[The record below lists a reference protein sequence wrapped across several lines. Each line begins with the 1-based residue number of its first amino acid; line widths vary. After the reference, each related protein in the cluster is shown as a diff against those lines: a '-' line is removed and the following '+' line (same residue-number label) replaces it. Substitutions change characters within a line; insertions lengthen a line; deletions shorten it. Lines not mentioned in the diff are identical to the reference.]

1 MNPID
6 GIAFG
11 FTVALQWQNL
21 FACFV
26 GVLIGTIVGVL
37 PGIGPVGAMALLL
50 PATFALTPA
59 GALIMLAGIYYGSMY
74 GGSTTAILLK
84 VPGEVSSVITT
95 LDGYEMAR
103 RGRAGPALFVAAI
116 GSFVAGTVGV
126 VGLAFVGP
134 LLSRAALTFGPPEF
148 FALCLLGLMILSRL
162 TDSTLSR
169 SFLMVTAGLGLSTVG
184 MEPMSGS
191 SRFTFGFLDLA
202 QGIDLVPVAMGMFGV
217 AELLAMAEDRLTRAR
232 PIGVRLREL
241 LPTKEEWR
249 RSQAPI
255 VRGSLMG
262 FLFGLVPGPTAMIAT
277 FASYALERKL
287 SRHPEQFGKG
297 AIEGVA
303 GPEAAN
309 NGAAQGAFI
318 PLLTLGIPFAPASA
332 MLLAALLIHGV
343 KSGPLMIVNHP
354 DVFWGVVSSMYVG
367 NIMLLVLNL
376 PLIGVF
382 VALLRLPIY
391 LIASIVALFC
401 LVGTYAVANSI
412 LDVWVLLVSGVA
424 GYLLRKLRFEPAILV
439 LALALGPILER
450 TFIQSL
456 YLVQGDWLQLFQR
469 PITAAMLI
477 AGIVALGAPGL
488 LGLAR
493 RIAARERAA

>member
-1 MNPID
+1 
-6 GIAFG
+6 
-11 FTVALQWQNL
+11 
-21 FACFV
+21 
-26 GVLIGTIVGVL
+26 
-37 PGIGPVGAMALLL
+37 
-50 PATFALTPA
+50 
-59 GALIMLAGIYYGSMY
+59 
-74 GGSTTAILLK
+74 
-84 VPGEVSSVITT
+84 
-95 LDGYEMAR
+95 
-103 RGRAGPALFVAAI
+103 
-116 GSFVAGTVGV
+116 
-126 VGLAFVGP
+126 
-134 LLSRAALTFGPPEF
+134 
-148 FALCLLGLMILSRL
+148 
-162 TDSTLSR
+162 
-169 SFLMVTAGLGLSTVG
+169 
-184 MEPMSGS
+184 
-191 SRFTFGFLDLA
+191 
-202 QGIDLVPVAMGMFGV
+202 
-217 AELLAMAEDRLTRAR
+217 
-232 PIGVRLREL
+232 
-241 LPTKEEWR
+241 
-249 RSQAPI
+249 
-255 VRGSLMG
+255 MG

-477 AGIVALGAPGL
+477 AGFVALGAPGL

>member
-162 TDSTLSR
+162 TDSKLSR

-241 LPTKEEWR
+241 LPTKEEWH

>member
-1 MNPID
+1 MNAID
-6 GIAFG
+6 GILYG
-11 FTVALQWQNL
+11 FSIALEWRNL
-21 FACFV
+21 LACFL
-26 GVLIGTIVGVL
+26 GVLIGTVVGVL

-50 PATFALTPA
+50 PATYALTPA

-95 LDGYEMAR
+95 LDGYEMAQ
-103 RGRAGPALFVAAI
+103 RGRAGAALFVAAI

-126 VGLAFVGP
+126 IGLAFVGP
-134 LLSRAALTFGPPEF
+134 LLSKVALTFGPPEF

-162 TDSTLSR
+162 TGSSLSR
-169 SFLMVTAGLGLSTVG
+169 SFVMVAAGLALSTIG
-184 MEPMSGS
+184 MEPMSGT
-191 SRFTFGFLDLA
+191 SRFTFGFLDMS
-202 QGIDLVPVAMGMFGV
+202 QGIDLVPIAMGMFGL
-217 AELLAMAEDRLTRAR
+217 AELLTMAEKKLIKAE
-232 PIGVRLREL
+232 PISVRVRDL

-249 RSQAPI
+249 RSRSPI
-255 VRGSLMG
+255 ARGSILG

-277 FASYALERKL
+277 FTSYALERKL
-287 SRHPEQFGKG
+287 SKHPEQFGKG

-332 MLLAALLIHGV
+332 MLLTALLIQGV
-343 KSGPLMIVNHP
+343 QTGPLMMVSHP

-367 NIMLLVLNL
+367 NFMLLVLNL

-382 VALLRLPIY
+382 VSLLRLPMY
-391 LIASIVALFC
+391 LVASIVALLC
-401 LVGTYAVANSI
+401 LVGTYAISNSM
-412 LDVWVLLVSGVA
+412 LDLWVLLISGVA

-450 TFIQSL
+450 SFLQSL
-456 YLVQGDWLQLFQR
+456 YLVQGEWMQIFQR
-469 PITAAMLI
+469 PITAGMLTSGFLVLAI
-477 AGIVALGAPGL
+477 PALLRL
-488 LGLAR
+488 LR
-493 RIAARERAA
+493 RRALRQSMA

>member
-1 MNPID
+1 MSTID
-6 GIAFG
+6 GIVFG
-11 FTVALQWQNL
+11 FSVALQWQNL
-21 FACFV
+21 LACFV

-84 VPGEVSSVITT
+84 VPGEVSSVVTT

-103 RGRAGPALFVAAI
+103 RGRAGPALFVAAL
-116 GSFVAGTVGV
+116 GSFVAGTIGV
-126 VGLAFVGP
+126 VGLAFLGP
-134 LLSRAALTFGPPEF
+134 LLSKAALTFGPPEY
-148 FALCLLGLMILSRL
+148 FALCLLGLMVLSQL
-162 TDSTLSR
+162 TGSALPR
-169 SFLMVTAGLGLSTVG
+169 ALLMVTIGLALSTIG

-202 QGIDLVPVAMGMFGV
+202 QGIDLVPVAMGMFGI
-217 AELLAMAEDRLTRAR
+217 AELLTMAERALVQAK
-232 PIGVRLREL
+232 PITVRLREL
-241 LPTKEEWR
+241 LPSKEEWR
-249 RSQAPI
+249 RAVGP
-255 VRGSLMG
+255 VGRGSLMG

-277 FASYALERKL
+277 FTSYAVERKL
-287 SRHPEQFGKG
+287 SSHPEQFGKG

-343 KSGPLMIVNHP
+343 KTGPLMIANNP
-354 DVFWGVVSSMYVG
+354 EVFWGVVSSMYVG
-367 NIMLLVLNL
+367 NLMLLVLNL

-382 VALLRLPIY
+382 VSLLRLPLY
-391 LIASIVALFC
+391 FIASIVALFC
-401 LVGTYAVANSI
+401 LVGTYAIGNSI
-412 LDVWVLLVSGVA
+412 LDVWVLLLSGVA

-456 YLVQGDWLQLFQR
+456 YLVQGDWMQILQR
-469 PITAAMLI
+469 PITAAML
-477 AGIVALGAPGL
+477 ATGLAALAAPGL
-488 LGLAR
+488 FRLGRRMLAQWR
-493 RIAARERAA
+493 PT

>member
-1 MNPID
+1 MSSID
-6 GIAFG
+6 GIVFG
-11 FTVALQWQNL
+11 FSVALQWQNL
-21 FACFV
+21 FACFA

-84 VPGEVSSVITT
+84 IPGEVSSVITT

-103 RGRAGPALFVAAI
+103 RGRAGPALFVAAL
-116 GSFVAGTVGV
+116 GSFVAGTIGV
-126 VGLAFVGP
+126 VGLAFLGP

-148 FALCLLGLMILSRL
+148 FALCLLGLMVLSRL
-162 TDSTLSR
+162 TGSPLPR
-169 SFLMVTAGLGLSTVG
+169 AFLMVTVGLALSTVG

-217 AELLAMAEDRLTRAR
+217 AELLKMAEGALVQAK
-232 PIGVRLREL
+232 PISVRLREL
-241 LPTKEEWR
+241 LPSKEEWR
-249 RSQAPI
+249 RSVWPI
-255 VRGSLMG
+255 GRGSLMG

-277 FASYALERKL
+277 FTSYAVERKL
-287 SRHPEQFGKG
+287 SSHPEQFGKG

-343 KSGPLMIVNHP
+343 KTGPLMIANNP
-354 DVFWGVVSSMYVG
+354 EVFWGVVSSMYVG
-367 NIMLLVLNL
+367 NLMLLVLNL

-382 VALLRLPIY
+382 VSLLRLPLY
-391 LIASIVALFC
+391 FIASIVALFC
-401 LVGTYAVANSI
+401 LVGTYAIGNSI
-412 LDVWVLLVSGVA
+412 MDVWVLLLSGVA

-450 TFIQSL
+450 SFIQSL
-456 YLVQGDWLQLFQR
+456 YLVQGDWLQILQR
-469 PITAAMLI
+469 PITAAML
-477 AGIVALGAPGL
+477 VA
-488 LGLAR
+488 GLAALAAPALFRLGR
-493 RIAARERAA
+493 RMVAQGRPA

>member
-1 MNPID
+1 
-6 GIAFG
+6 
-11 FTVALQWQNL
+11 LL
-21 FACFV
+21 ACFV

-84 VPGEVSSVITT
+84 VPGEVSSVVTT

-103 RGRAGPALFVAAI
+103 RGRAGPALFVAAL
-116 GSFVAGTVGV
+116 GSFVAGTIGV
-126 VGLAFVGP
+126 VGLAFLGP
-134 LLSRAALTFGPPEF
+134 LLSKAALTFGPPEY
-148 FALCLLGLMILSRL
+148 FALCLLGLMVLSQL
-162 TDSTLSR
+162 TGSALPR
-169 SFLMVTAGLGLSTVG
+169 ALLMVTIGLALSTIG

-202 QGIDLVPVAMGMFGV
+202 QGIDLVPVAMGMFGI
-217 AELLAMAEDRLTRAR
+217 AELLTMAERALVQAK
-232 PIGVRLREL
+232 PITVRLREL
-241 LPTKEEWR
+241 LPSKEEWR
-249 RSQAPI
+249 RAVGP
-255 VRGSLMG
+255 VGRGSLMG

-277 FASYALERKL
+277 FTSYAVERKL
-287 SRHPEQFGKG
+287 SSHPEQFGKG

-343 KSGPLMIVNHP
+343 KTGPLMIANNP
-354 DVFWGVVSSMYVG
+354 EVFWGVVSSMYVG
-367 NIMLLVLNL
+367 NLMLLVLNL

-382 VALLRLPIY
+382 VSLLRLPLY
-391 LIASIVALFC
+391 FIASIVALFC
-401 LVGTYAVANSI
+401 LVGTYAIGNSI
-412 LDVWVLLVSGVA
+412 LDVWVLLLSGVA

-456 YLVQGDWLQLFQR
+456 YLVQGDWMQILQR
-469 PITAAMLI
+469 PITAAML
-477 AGIVALGAPGL
+477 ATGLAALAAPGL
-488 LGLAR
+488 FRLGRRMLAQWR
-493 RIAARERAA
+493 PT

>member
-1 MNPID
+1 MTAID
-6 GIAFG
+6 GILYG
-11 FTVALQWQNL
+11 FSVALEWRNL
-21 FACFV
+21 LACFG
-26 GVLIGTIVGVL
+26 GVLIGTVVGVL

-50 PATFALTPA
+50 PATYALTPA

-95 LDGYEMAR
+95 LDGYEMAQ
-103 RGRAGPALFVAAI
+103 RGRAGAALFVAAI

-126 VGLAFVGP
+126 IGLAFVGP
-134 LLSRAALTFGPPEF
+134 LLSRVALTFGPPEF

-162 TDSTLSR
+162 TGASLSR
-169 SFLMVTAGLGLSTVG
+169 SFVMVTAGLALSTVG
-184 MEPMSGS
+184 MEPMSGT
-191 SRFTFGFLDLA
+191 SRFTFGFLELS
-202 QGIDLVPVAMGMFGV
+202 QGIDLVPIAMGMFGL
-217 AELLAMAEDRLTRAR
+217 AELLVMAEQKLIKAE
-232 PIGVRLREL
+232 PISVRLRDL
-241 LPTKEEWR
+241 LPTREERR
-249 RSQAPI
+249 RSRLPI
-255 VRGSLMG
+255 VRGSIMG

-277 FASYALERKL
+277 FTSYALERKL

-332 MLLAALLIHGV
+332 MLLTALLIHGV
-343 KSGPLMIVNHP
+343 QTGPLMIASHP

-367 NIMLLVLNL
+367 NFMLLVLNL

-382 VALLRLPIY
+382 VALLRLPMY
-391 LIASIVALFC
+391 LIASIVAVLC
-401 LVGTYAVANSI
+401 LVGTYAISNSM
-412 LDVWVLLVSGVA
+412 LDLWVLLISGVA

-450 TFIQSL
+450 SFLQSL
-456 YLVQGDWLQLFQR
+456 YLVQGDWMQIFQR
-469 PITAAMLI
+469 PITAGMLSAGFLVLVIPALLRLLRQRAMRQSM
-477 AGIVALGAPGL
+477 A
-488 LGLAR
+488 
-493 RIAARERAA
+493 

>member
-1 MNPID
+1 MSTID
-6 GIAFG
+6 GIVFG
-11 FTVALQWQNL
+11 FSVALQWQNL
-21 FACFV
+21 LACFV

-84 VPGEVSSVITT
+84 VPGEVSSVVTT

-103 RGRAGPALFVAAI
+103 RGRAGPALFVAAL
-116 GSFVAGTVGV
+116 GSFVAGTIGV
-126 VGLAFVGP
+126 VGLAFLGP
-134 LLSRAALTFGPPEF
+134 LLSKAALTFGPPEY
-148 FALCLLGLMILSRL
+148 FALCLLGLMVLSQL
-162 TDSTLSR
+162 TGSALPR
-169 SFLMVTAGLGLSTVG
+169 ALLMVMIGLALSTIG

-202 QGIDLVPVAMGMFGV
+202 QGIDLVPVAMGMFGI
-217 AELLAMAEDRLTRAR
+217 AELLTMAERTLVQAK
-232 PIGVRLREL
+232 PITVRLREL
-241 LPTKEEWR
+241 LPSKEEWR
-249 RSQAPI
+249 RAVAP
-255 VRGSLMG
+255 VGRGSLMG

-277 FASYALERKL
+277 FTSYAVERKL
-287 SRHPEQFGKG
+287 SSHPEQFGKG

-343 KSGPLMIVNHP
+343 KTGPLMIANNP
-354 DVFWGVVSSMYVG
+354 EVFWGVVSSMYVG
-367 NIMLLVLNL
+367 NLMLLVLNL

-382 VALLRLPIY
+382 VSLLRLPLY
-391 LIASIVALFC
+391 FIASIVALFC
-401 LVGTYAVANSI
+401 LVGTYAIGNSL
-412 LDVWVLLVSGVA
+412 LDVWVLLLSGVA
-424 GYLLRKLRFEPAILV
+424 GYVLRKLRFEPAILV

-450 TFIQSL
+450 SFIQSL
-456 YLVQGDWLQLFQR
+456 YLVQGDWMQILQR
-469 PITAAMLI
+469 PITAAMLVT
-477 AGIVALGAPGL
+477 GLVALAAPPL
-488 LGLAR
+488 FRLGR
-493 RIAARERAA
+493 RMVAQRRPM

>member
-1 MNPID
+1 MSTID
-6 GIAFG
+6 GIVFG
-11 FTVALQWQNL
+11 FSVALQWQNL
-21 FACFV
+21 LACFV

-84 VPGEVSSVITT
+84 VPGEVSSVVTT

-103 RGRAGPALFVAAI
+103 RGRAGPALFVAAL
-116 GSFVAGTVGV
+116 GSFVAGTIGV
-126 VGLAFVGP
+126 VGLAFLGP
-134 LLSRAALTFGPPEF
+134 LLSKAALTFGPPEY
-148 FALCLLGLMILSRL
+148 FALCLLGLMVLSQL
-162 TDSTLSR
+162 TGSALPR
-169 SFLMVTAGLGLSTVG
+169 ALLMVTIGLALSTIG

-202 QGIDLVPVAMGMFGV
+202 QGIDLVPVAMGMFGI
-217 AELLAMAEDRLTRAR
+217 AELLTMAERALVQAK
-232 PIGVRLREL
+232 PITVRLREL
-241 LPTKEEWR
+241 LPSKEEWR
-249 RSQAPI
+249 RAVGP
-255 VRGSLMG
+255 VGRGSLMG

-277 FASYALERKL
+277 FTSYAVERKL
-287 SRHPEQFGKG
+287 SSHPEQFGKG

-343 KSGPLMIVNHP
+343 KTGPLMIANNP
-354 DVFWGVVSSMYVG
+354 EVFWGVVSSMYVG
-367 NIMLLVLNL
+367 NLMLLVLNL

-382 VALLRLPIY
+382 VSLLRLPLY
-391 LIASIVALFC
+391 FIASIVALFC
-401 LVGTYAVANSI
+401 LVGTYAIGNSI
-412 LDVWVLLVSGVA
+412 LDVWVLLLSGVA

-456 YLVQGDWLQLFQR
+456 YLVQGDWMQILQR
-469 PITAAMLI
+469 PITAAMLVT
-477 AGIVALGAPGL
+477 GLVALAAPAL
-488 LGLAR
+488 FRLGR
-493 RIAARERAA
+493 RMVAQRRPT

>member
-1 MNPID
+1 MSSID
-6 GIAFG
+6 GIVFG
-11 FTVALQWQNL
+11 FSVALQWQNL
-21 FACFV
+21 LACFA

-84 VPGEVSSVITT
+84 VPGEVSSVVTT

-103 RGRAGPALFVAAI
+103 RGRAGPALFVAAL
-116 GSFVAGTVGV
+116 GSFVAGTIGV
-126 VGLAFVGP
+126 VGLAFLGP
-134 LLSRAALTFGPPEF
+134 LLSKAALTFGPPEY
-148 FALCLLGLMILSRL
+148 FALCLLGLMVLSQL
-162 TDSTLSR
+162 TGSSLPR
-169 SFLMVTAGLGLSTVG
+169 ALLMVTIGLALSTVG

-202 QGIDLVPVAMGMFGV
+202 QGIDLVPVAMGMFGI
-217 AELLAMAEDRLTRAR
+217 AELLTMAERALVQAK
-232 PIGVRLREL
+232 PITVRLREL
-241 LPTKEEWR
+241 LPSKEEWR
-249 RSQAPI
+249 RAVAP
-255 VRGSLMG
+255 VGRGSLMG

-277 FASYALERKL
+277 FTSYAVERKL
-287 SRHPEQFGKG
+287 SSHPEQFGKG

-343 KSGPLMIVNHP
+343 KTGPLMIANNP
-354 DVFWGVVSSMYVG
+354 EVFWGVVSSMYVG
-367 NIMLLVLNL
+367 NLMLLVLNL

-382 VALLRLPIY
+382 VSLLRLPLY
-391 LIASIVALFC
+391 FIASIVALFC
-401 LVGTYAVANSI
+401 LVGTYAIGNSL
-412 LDVWVLLVSGVA
+412 LDVWVLLLSGVA
-424 GYLLRKLRFEPAILV
+424 GYVLRKLRFEPAILV

-450 TFIQSL
+450 SFIQSL
-456 YLVQGDWLQLFQR
+456 YLVQGDWMQILHR
-469 PITAAMLI
+469 PITAAMLVT
-477 AGIVALGAPGL
+477 GLVALAAPAL
-488 LGLAR
+488 FRLGR
-493 RIAARERAA
+493 RMVAQRRPT

>member
-1 MNPID
+1 MNAID
-6 GIAFG
+6 GILYG
-11 FTVALQWQNL
+11 FSVALEWRNL
-21 FACFV
+21 LACFM
-26 GVLIGTIVGVL
+26 GVFIGTVVGVL

-50 PATFALTPA
+50 PATYALTPA

-95 LDGYEMAR
+95 LDGYEMAQ
-103 RGRAGPALFVAAI
+103 RGRAGAALFVAAI

-126 VGLAFVGP
+126 IGLAFVGP
-134 LLSRAALTFGPPEF
+134 QLSRVALTFGPPEF

-162 TDSTLSR
+162 TGSSLPR
-169 SFLMVTAGLGLSTVG
+169 SFVMVTAGLALSTIG
-184 MEPMSGS
+184 MEPMSGT
-191 SRFTFGFLDLA
+191 SRFTFGFLDMS
-202 QGIDLVPVAMGMFGV
+202 QGVDLVPIAMGMFGL
-217 AELLAMAEDRLTRAR
+217 AELLKMAEEKLIKAE
-232 PIGVRLREL
+232 PISVRVRDL

-249 RSQAPI
+249 RSRSPI
-255 VRGSLMG
+255 ARGSTMG

-277 FASYALERKL
+277 FTSYALERKL
-287 SRHPEQFGKG
+287 SKHPDQFGKG

-309 NGAAQGAFI
+309 NAAAQGAFI

-332 MLLAALLIHGV
+332 MLLTALLIHGV
-343 KSGPLMIVNHP
+343 QTGPLMMVSHP

-367 NIMLLVLNL
+367 NFMLLVLNL

-382 VALLRLPIY
+382 VSLLRLPMY
-391 LIASIVALFC
+391 LIASTVALLC
-401 LVGTYAVANSI
+401 LVGTYAISNSM
-412 LDVWVLLVSGVA
+412 LDLWVLLISGVA

-450 TFIQSL
+450 SFLQSL
-456 YLVQGDWLQLFQR
+456 FLVQGEWVQIFQR
-469 PITAAMLI
+469 PITAGMLS
-477 AGIVALGAPGL
+477 VGL
-488 LGLAR
+488 LVLVLPALFRLAR
-493 RIAARERAA
+493 RRMSERRFA